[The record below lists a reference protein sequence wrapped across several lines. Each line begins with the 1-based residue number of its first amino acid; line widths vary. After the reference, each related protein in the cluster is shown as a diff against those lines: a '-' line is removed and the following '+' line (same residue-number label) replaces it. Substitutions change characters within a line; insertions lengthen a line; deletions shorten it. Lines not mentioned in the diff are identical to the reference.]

1 MERISLSVFLSR
13 HALGIFIKGMTGARG
28 APNSAALQT
37 HSVFR
42 KAISALRSSSDNL
55 NPNGW
60 PFTA

>member
-1 MERISLSVFLSR
+1 MDFIVLFRSR
-13 HALGIFIKGMTGARG
+13 YALGIFVKGVTGARG